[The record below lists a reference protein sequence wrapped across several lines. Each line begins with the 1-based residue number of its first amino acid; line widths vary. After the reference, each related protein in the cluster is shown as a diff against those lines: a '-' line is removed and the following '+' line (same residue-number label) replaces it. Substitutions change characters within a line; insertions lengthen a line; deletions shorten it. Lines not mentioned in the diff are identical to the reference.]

1 MTIGLF
7 RQATCLAAVG
17 LSLSAIDA
25 PAQAQLWRKPRGG
38 AATPCVLDR
47 CVNGGAPAA
56 PAPARPATPEAQSA
70 TPDDSIPPPSNRRYG
85 GNRNDRGGGGGD
97 TGTAGNFDFYVLTL
111 SWSSGFCAT
120 GGDDKGKSQCDI
132 GAGLGFVVHGLWPQ
146 FEHGFPS
153 SCGGGAP
160 SRIAL
165 DEARGLFPDEG
176 LARYEWSKHG
186 TCSGK
191 NPQAYFADVRR
202 AFEAVTIPDDYKHPA
217 SEQSA
222 APNDIARAFVAAN
235 RGLRP
240 GAIAVAC
247 KSQTLQE
254 VRICFSKD
262 LRGFRDC
269 PEVARGACRSREIRI
284 PPVR

>member
-1 MTIGLF
+1 M
-7 RQATCLAAVG
+7 
-17 LSLSAIDA
+17 
-25 PAQAQLWRKPRGG
+25 
-38 AATPCVLDR
+38 
-47 CVNGGAPAA
+47 
-56 PAPARPATPEAQSA
+56 
-70 TPDDSIPPPSNRRYG
+70 
-85 GNRNDRGGGGGD
+85 
-97 TGTAGNFDFYVLTL
+97 
-111 SWSSGFCAT
+111 
-120 GGDDKGKSQCDI
+120 
-132 GAGLGFVVHGLWPQ
+132 HGLWPQ

-153 SCGGGAP
+153 NCGGAGAP
-160 SRIAL
+160 SRVAL
-165 DEARGLFPDEG
+165 DEAKGLFPDEG
-176 LARYEWSKHG
+176 LARYEWGKHG

-202 AFEAVTIPDDYKHPA
+202 AYEAVTIPDDYKHPA
-217 SEQSA
+217 SEQTA
-222 APNDIARAFVAAN
+222 APLDIARAFAAAN

-240 GAIAVAC
+240 GAMAVAC